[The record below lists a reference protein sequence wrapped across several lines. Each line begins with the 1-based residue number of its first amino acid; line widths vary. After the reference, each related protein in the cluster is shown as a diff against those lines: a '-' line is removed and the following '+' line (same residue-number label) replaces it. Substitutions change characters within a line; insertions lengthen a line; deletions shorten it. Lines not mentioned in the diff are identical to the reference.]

1 MYEVFDSF
9 SLVHTWDTMHGHD
22 ERRFE
27 EALAEV
33 VHDPLFSPDAM
44 GDYIRRN
51 RADPT
56 WGATEAHIEAVIGR
70 LVARATERQVEI
82 VSRMGRQAH

>member
-1 MYEVFDSF
+1 MYKVFDRF
-9 SLVHTWDTMHGHD
+9 CRIHTWDTMGGHD

-33 VHDPLFSPDAM
+33 VHDPLFSPESM

-51 RADPT
+51 YADPM
-56 WGATEAHIEAVIGR
+56 WGATEAHIEAVIAR
-70 LVARATERQVEI
+70 LVARATERQAEI
-82 VSRMGRQAH
+82 VSRIGRQAH